1 MKTKLNKVQKLAVE
15 ANKGPVL
22 IFAGAGSG
30 KTKVLTEKIHHL
42 IRLEK
47 LKPEN
52 ILSVTF
58 TNKAAKEMKTR
69 VMSLLKTK
77 KLEVAIGT
85 FHSICARLIRNE
97 AKKIGLNPQFAIYDI
112 QDQSDLYKV
121 VLKELNISKDV
132 ITANQARNQISLLKN
147 KMITPKDLLKKA
159 KTVFEKKLTDIYRV
173 YEEMLKQNSALDF
186 DDLLLYPLKIFEDY
200 PEILKKY
207 QNLWKYV
214 LVDEYQDTN
223 KPQFLFLSYI
233 TKDHKNI
240 CVVGDDDQSIYG
252 WRGAEISNI
261 LNFERLFPSCKI
273 FTLEKNYRSTQQI
286 LDAATAVVSHNAR
299 RAEKK
304 LIANNGEG
312 EPLVL
317 IETKDELEEADAII
331 SALEKEIKL
340 HKRTFSHFSILYRT
354 NAQSRA
360 LEDSFRRTGIPYNL
374 VGSIRFYERKEV
386 KDALGYLKLVIN
398 LSDTISLRRIV
409 NFPPR
414 GIGMKTMDKCV
425 AKAEEDNISLF
436 EVLKNSK
443 QLAIRGKQSDSLVSF
458 YRLIKKYSG
467 LQKKL
472 NASELSR
479 SMIEESGIIKYFRDS
494 QEVEN
499 KDRYEN
505 ILELLNSIDEFCLKN
520 PKSTLSDFLEEVS
533 LLTDIDNWNDSE
545 NRVTLMT
552 VHSSKGLE
560 FPVVFVSGLDDGLF
574 PLFRTFENQDELE
587 EERRLFYVAVTRARH
602 KVFLLYATNRRRLG
616 GENIIGLPSRFIT
629 EIPNEY
635 LERVD
640 FQSAL
645 TRRIVGGKLKK
656 QAKLKVRRTV
666 TTFDDFKVGDMVEHP
681 IFGLGKIMVLSGT
694 GENQRVGVVF
704 KDGTKKKLI
713 VKYANLTKLN

>member
-1 MKTKLNKVQKLAVE
+1 MKIKLNNTQRQAVE
-15 ANKGPVL
+15 ANEGPVL

-30 KTKVLTEKIHHL
+30 KTKVLTHKIHRL
-42 IRLEK
+42 IEVEK
-47 LKPEN
+47 LKSEN

-77 KLEVAIGT
+77 KLEISIGT

-97 AKKIGLNPQFAIYDI
+97 AKNIGLNPQFAIYDV
-112 QDQSDLYKV
+112 QDQLDLYKV
-121 VLKELNISKDV
+121 VLKALNTSKDL
-132 ITANQARNQISLLKN
+132 IKPNQARSQISLLKN
-147 KMITPKDLLKKA
+147 KMITPEKQLKKA
-159 KTVFEKKLTDIYRV
+159 RTIFDKKLVDIYKL
-173 YEEMLKQNSALDF
+173 YQKMLRENDALDF
-186 DDLLLYPLKIFEDY
+186 DDLLLFPLQIFDDH
-200 PEILKKY
+200 PKILKKY

-223 KPQFLFLSYI
+223 KPQFCFLS
-233 TKDHKNI
+233 KVAENHKNI

-252 WRGAEISNI
+252 WRGADIANI
-261 LNFERLFPSCKI
+261 LDFEKIFPNCKT

-286 LDAATAVVSHNAR
+286 LDAATAVVSQNEK
-299 RAEKK
+299 RAEKN
-304 LIANNGEG
+304 LIANNGDG
-312 EPLVL
+312 DPLVL

-340 HKRTFSHFSILYRT
+340 HKRNFSHFSILYRT
-354 NAQSRA
+354 NAQSRS
-360 LEDSFRRTGIPYNL
+360 LEESLRRTGIPYNL
-374 VGSIRFYERKEV
+374 VGSVRFYDRKEV

-398 LSDTISLRRIV
+398 LSDTISLRRII

-425 AKAEEDNISLF
+425 VKSEEDNISLF

-443 QLAIRGKQSDSLVSF
+443 QLAIRGKQSESLITF
-458 YRLIKKYSG
+458 YNLIKKYNG

-479 SMIEESGIIKYFRDS
+479 SLIEESGIIKYYKES
-494 QEVEN
+494 QELEN

-505 ILELLNSIDEFCLKN
+505 IIELLNSIDEFCMVN
-520 PKSTLSDFLEEVS
+520 PDSNLSDFLEEVS

-574 PLFRTFENQDELE
+574 PLFGTFDNQKELE
-587 EERRLFYVAVTRARH
+587 EERRLFYVALTRARD

-616 GENIIGLPSRFIT
+616 GENIIGLPSRFIS
-629 EIPNEY
+629 EIPNGY

-645 TRRIVGGKLKK
+645 TRRIVGGKLKN

-666 TTFDDFKVGDMVEHP
+666 TTFDDFKVGDVVEHA
-681 IFGLGKIMVLSGT
+681 IFGQGKIMVLSGT

-713 VKYANLTKLN
+713 VRYANLTKVN

>member
-458 YRLIKKYSG
+458 YHLIKKYSG

-479 SMIEESGIIKYFRDS
+479 SLIEESGIIKYYRDS

-505 ILELLNSIDEFCLKN
+505 IQELLNSIDEFCLKN